1 MMSFILAEE
10 IGKYVHFREVIRL
23 QRIRTLSLILTV
35 ALLLQTFAFPVAEAA
50 PSGPVVVA
58 MTPSNGA
65 TAAVTTTNL
74 MLTFDEEIVR
84 GAGMIELRDADS
96 GTLVEQYDISAT
108 TPPVVQLDN
117 QNKSIVITPTT
128 ALTSGARY
136 SVIVPPDAVR
146 NYSNNASFV
155 GTAWSFRAEQLVP
168 VAMNFV
174 PANGFQTLD
183 PVNPGDLSFEFAR
196 KVVKGSGYIQVK
208 RASDNVTV
216 HSVSIHAS
224 DVTVAQ
230 AGANWRVSLALKGL
244 EYGKSYYVLIDSGA
258 LVDPLN
264 GSYSGIQSSGG
275 WTFQTK
281 PALDTTKPKIKTFNP
296 ANSGVLADVDATQ
309 ISLEFDEPVFA
320 NSNRSVI
327 LTTSS
332 GALVCTVPAT
342 ATVAN
347 TGSTN
352 AILNLA
358 GASCPKFVN
367 NTDYTIQIGSDVYRD
382 ASGNYL
388 DAVTWKFKVLKD
400 TTPPAISA
408 YFPTVSATALSTS
421 LNELSLTFNEP
432 LGPLASGA
440 TAQIFPQNAQSSKRD
455 LTMSIDPANNQRVI
469 LKLTGTAKLGNSTL
483 YSVTVPA
490 NVIQDTSGNF
500 FGGITNPYQWSFQT
514 GTNSVP
520 VVSSSS
526 INGASIVLKF
536 SENLDSAKTPN
547 ASNFYT
553 TVNDAARAVTG
564 VSVSGNEVRLTLQ
577 SSVLVGQNVRLSYY
591 PDTVVARRL
600 QNTSGIEVAAFN
612 NLLITNSTDSTLP
625 KPENGYFY
633 GSSLTLTFNKAMA
646 DVAPQFQTQIQSQFT
661 VKQNGNVIG
670 INSAFLNGNFLNITL
685 NSSSTSPLP
694 VSVSYAPGA
703 YPLRD
708 PNGSMV
714 PAFTDYYVR
723 NQYDNEPPQLQS
735 AVLNG
740 TKIVMTY
747 NEGLNPN
754 SVPPTTAFSVVTTGV
769 TPPTVTKVAVANNTI
784 ELTLSQSVS
793 SNVPVLLYY
802 YQSSPAI
809 MDLSGN
815 IAPAIVGYNFTSGSS
830 DVAQLASSSI
840 LNNQLTLVYSAPLNP
855 NTAPYA
861 SQYTVKYNGTTIP
874 VTGVSVA
881 GTQVVVNLSS
891 SVGAGQTVTL
901 SYITTGNP
909 LRDTLDRIV
918 AALNNITV
926 GAQTGTPIANL
937 PDYLESDGA
946 GAVRLVV
953 GKAVTATAAVTPSGK
968 AAKRYVVD
976 ANKLAASYSLIKSNS
991 GVTVPRVS
999 VRIPATEAGALVSL
1013 PIQSLI
1019 SSATNVSNAE
1029 FLLDFG
1035 DVQFNLPLN
1044 AINFT
1049 KQLQQIGGNNSS
1061 DAALLL
1067 SIEKV
1072 SDTSFIAALAGQGA
1086 QRVAAPADFTASI
1099 LFGGREYPITNYD
1112 RYVTRSFV
1120 IPASAGSLDNLA
1132 VVYLDPAT
1140 GKISYVPTTVTNN
1153 GTSLYVNFMRKGN
1166 SKYAVVRKTMQYA
1179 DMRTHW
1185 ANGDVSLLASK
1196 FIVDGTTPTTFS
1208 PKANITRAD
1217 FAQYIVR
1224 GLGLSGDRS
1233 AAGKFSDVPGSG
1245 ASAAYIGAASAA
1257 GIVQGGTDGKF
1268 RPNAPITREEMA
1280 TMMVRAMA
1288 VAGVQQ
1294 SADSSNLNRFN
1305 DRGSISSWARDGV
1318 SISVQAGII
1327 GGVTPTTMKP
1337 KSNATRAEAVV
1348 MIKRLLEFVEFID
1361 S

>member
-1 MMSFILAEE
+1 M
-10 IGKYVHFREVIRL
+10 
-23 QRIRTLSLILTV
+23 QRIRALSLILTV
-35 ALLLQTFAFPVAEAA
+35 ALILQTFAFPSAKAA
-50 PSGPVVVA
+50 TGGPVVVS
-58 MTPSNGA
+58 MTPSHGA
-65 TAAVTTTNL
+65 SAAVTTTEL
-74 MLTFDEEIVR
+74 ILTFDEEIIR
-84 GAGMIELRDADS
+84 GAGKIQLYDYDTT
-96 GTLVEQYDISAT
+96 TLVGEYDIAKTS
-108 TPPVVQLDN
+108 PSEVQVDI
-117 QNKSIVITPTT
+117 QNKAIVITP
-128 ALTSGARY
+128 AGGLTSGVRY
-136 SVIVPPDAVR
+136 TVVVPPDTVR
-146 NYSNNASFV
+146 NYSNSASFV
-155 GTAWSFRAEQLVP
+155 GIPYGQWMFRAEQLLP
-168 VAMNFV
+168 VAVNFV
-174 PANGFQTLD
+174 PVDQYSTLD
-183 PVNPGDLSFEFAR
+183 PVNPGSLSFEFAR

-208 RASDNVTV
+208 RVADNVTV
-216 HSVSIHAS
+216 HSVSVQAA
-224 DVTVAQ
+224 DVTLTQV
-230 AGANWRVSLALKGL
+230 GVNWRVSLPLKGL
-244 EYGKSYYVLIDSGA
+244 EYNTSYYVLIDAGA

-264 GSYSGIQSSGG
+264 GAYSGIQTPSGPG
-275 WTFQTK
+275 SWTFRTK
-281 PALDTTKPKIKTFNP
+281 PALDTTKPKIQTFNP
-296 ANSGVLADVDATQ
+296 ANNGVLADVNATQ
-309 ISLEFDEPVFA
+309 ISLLFDEPVFA

-327 LTTSS
+327 ITTAS
-332 GALVCTVPAT
+332 GALVCTVPAN

-347 TGSTN
+347 TGN
-352 AILNLA
+352 PNVVFNLSA
-358 GASCPKFVN
+358 ASCPKFAN
-367 NTDYTIQIGSDVYRD
+367 NTDYSVQIGSDVYRD
-382 ASGNYL
+382 ASGNYF
-388 DAVTWKFKVLKD
+388 DALTWKFKVLTD
-400 TTPPAISA
+400 TTPPAIST
-408 YFPTVSATALSTS
+408 YFPTVSATAISTS

-432 LGPLASGA
+432 LGTLASTA
-440 TAQIFPQNAQSSKRD
+440 TAQIFPQNAQANKRD
-455 LTMSIDPANNQRVI
+455 LTMSIDPANNKRVI
-469 LKLTGTAKLGNSTL
+469 LKLTGTAKLSNSTL
-483 YSVTVPA
+483 YAVTVPA
-490 NVIQDTSGNF
+490 NVIRDEAGNF
-500 FGGITNPYQWSFQT
+500 FAGVTNPNQWTFQT

-520 VVSSSS
+520 VVSNSTISGS
-526 INGASIVLKF
+526 SIVLTF
-536 SENLDSAKTPN
+536 SENLDSTKTPN
-547 ASNFYT
+547 ASNFYAT
-553 TVNDAARAVTG
+553 ANEAARAITG
-564 VSVSGNEVRLTLQ
+564 VSVSGNEVRLSLQ
-577 SSVLVGQNVRLSYY
+577 SSVLVGQTVRLSYY
-591 PDTVVARRL
+591 PDAVVARRL
-600 QNTSGIEVAAFN
+600 QNTSGIEVASFTN
-612 NLLITNSTDSTLP
+612 RVLTNSTDSTLP

-670 INSAFLNGNFLNITL
+670 INSAFLSGNFLTMTL
-685 NSSSTSPLP
+685 NSSSTSSLP
-694 VSVSYAPGA
+694 VSVSYAPGV

-708 PNGSMV
+708 PSGSMV

-723 NQYDNEPPQLQS
+723 NQYDTEPPQLTS

-740 TKIVMTY
+740 SKIVMTY
-747 NEGLNPN
+747 NEGLNPS
-754 SVPPTTAFSVVTTGV
+754 SVPPITAFSVVTTGV
-769 TPPTVTKVAVANNTI
+769 TPPTVTKVVVANNTI

-840 LNNQLTLVYSAPLNP
+840 SNSQLTLVYSAPLNP

-861 SQYTVKYNGTTIP
+861 SQYTVKYNGATVP

-881 GTQVVVNLSS
+881 GTQVVLNLSS
-891 SVGAGQTVTL
+891 PVGAGQTVTL

-991 GVTVPRVS
+991 SVTVPRVS
-999 VRIPATEAGALVSL
+999 VRIPTTEAGALVSL

-1035 DVQFNLPLN
+1035 DLQFNLPLN
-1044 AINFT
+1044 AINLT
-1049 KQLQQIGGNNSS
+1049 KQLQQIGGNTSS
-1061 DAALLL
+1061 DASLLL

-1072 SDTSFIAALAGQGA
+1072 SDVAFISALAAQGA
-1086 QRVAAPADFTASI
+1086 QRVVAPADFSASI
-1099 LFGGREYPITNYD
+1099 LFGGKEYPINSYD

-1132 VVYLDPAT
+1132 VVHFDQLT
-1140 GKISYVPTTVTNN
+1140 GKISYVPTRITNS
-1153 GTSLYVNFMRKGN
+1153 GTSLYVNFMRKSN
-1166 SKYAVVRKTMQYA
+1166 SKYAVVRKTMQYT
-1179 DMRTHW
+1179 DMKTHW

-1196 FIVDGTTPTTFS
+1196 FIVDGTTPTTFA
-1208 PKANITRAD
+1208 PKTNITRAD

-1224 GLGLSGDRS
+1224 GLGLNGDRS
-1233 AAGKFSDVPGSG
+1233 AASKFTDVQGAG

-1268 RPNAPITREEMA
+1268 RPNSPITREEMA
-1280 TMMVRAMA
+1280 TMMVRAMN

-1305 DRGSISSWARDGV
+1305 DRGNISSWAKEGV

-1327 GGVTPTTMKP
+1327 SGVTSTSMKP